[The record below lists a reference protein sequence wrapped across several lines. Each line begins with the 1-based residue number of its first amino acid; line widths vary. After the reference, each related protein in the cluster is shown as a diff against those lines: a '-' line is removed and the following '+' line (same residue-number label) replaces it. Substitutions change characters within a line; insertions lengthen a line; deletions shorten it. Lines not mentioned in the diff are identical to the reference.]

1 MRPRPRHAGAGL
13 ALLACAIMV
22 TTPAEAHIVATRL
35 GDFYAGAVHPATD
48 LYDVILWLAL
58 GLLAGSLGADR
69 SRWLVLLFPLGL
81 ATGFLLAPA
90 GGSFAGDALASAAWT
105 CLLGLLLAAGLRLPS
120 KVLGLTG
127 FALAVVR
134 GMANAAG
141 TGPETNMP
149 LFAAG
154 LVCAG
159 YAVITLTMAL
169 VVTFRRADGG
179 ERTAW
184 RAIVLRALGGWI
196 AAIGLMMIGLTF
208 AAPATT

>member
-1 MRPRPRHAGAGL
+1 MGLRSKHARAGV
-13 ALLACAIMV
+13 ALLALAI
-22 TTPAEAHIVATRL
+22 TAATPAEAHIIATRL

-69 SRWLVLLFPLGL
+69 SRWLVILFPLGL
-81 ATGFLLAPA
+81 AAGFWIATDSGA
-90 GGSFAGDALASAAWT
+90 VAGDALSSAAWT
-105 CLLGLLLAAGLRLPS
+105 LLLGLLLAAGLRLPATLLGA
-120 KVLGLTG
+120 LGL
-127 FALAVVR
+127 ALAVVR

-141 TGPETNMP
+141 AGPETNVP

-154 LVCAG
+154 LVCSG

-169 VVTFRRADGG
+169 VVMFRRSEGG
-179 ERTAW
+179 AQTAW
-184 RAIVLRALGGWI
+184 RAIALRALGGWI
-196 AAIGLMMIGLTF
+196 AAIGLMMIGFTL

>member
-1 MRPRPRHAGAGL
+1 MQRQSRRL
-13 ALLACAIMV
+13 AAALAALACGLIGS
-22 TTPAEAHIVATRL
+22 TPADAHIIATRL

-58 GLLAGSLGADR
+58 GLLAGSMGTDR

-81 ATGFLLAPA
+81 AAGFMLAPA
-90 GGSFAGDALASAAWT
+90 GGAFAGATLTSAACA
-105 CLLGLLLAAGLRLPS
+105 CLLGLLLAAGLRLPAG
-120 KVLGLTG
+120 VLGLVG
-127 FALAVVR
+127 FALAMVR
-134 GMANAAG
+134 GIANAAG

-154 LVCAG
+154 LVCSG

-169 VVTFRRADGG
+169 VVMFRHAEGG

-184 RAIVLRALGGWI
+184 RAIALRALGGWI
-196 AAIGLMMIGLTF
+196 AAIGLMMIGFTLATP
-208 AAPATT
+208 AAT